1 MLKLNNTIKV
11 MVPTKDNDGKAID
24 YMKLVQGVTNLA
36 GGSTMY
42 SAQGLW
48 VSDNKT
54 YNDSNKL
61 VEFNVNDE
69 DAYNTLALAM
79 EAIVYPLLHEGGHQ
93 RAVWLQVNGTTFILD
108 KGTVGET
115 LEVAKALTV
124 EALAIE
130 KYRTDHM

>member
-24 YMKLVQGVTNLA
+24 YMALVQGVTKLV

-42 SAQGLW
+42 DAKGLW
-48 VSDNKT
+48 VSNSQVL

-61 VEFNVNDE
+61 VELNVSNE
-69 DAYNTLALAM
+69 DAYNTLVQVM
-79 EAIVYPLLHEGGHQ
+79 KDIVNPLLHEGGQ
-93 RAVWLQVNGTTFILD
+93 LAVWLQVNGTTFIIN
-108 KGTVGET
+108 KSTVSET

-130 KYRTDHM
+130 KYRP

>member
-24 YMKLVQGVTNLA
+24 YMPMIQGVTNLV

-48 VSDNKT
+48 VDNSKV
-54 YNDSNKL
+54 YKDSNKL
-61 VEFNVNDE
+61 VEFNVNDAT
-69 DAYNTLALAM
+69 AYRALIRVM
-79 EAIVYPLLHEGGHQ
+79 NDIVYPLLHEGGHQ
-93 RAVWLQVNGTTFILD
+93 LAMWVQVNGKTFILN

-130 KYRTDHM
+130 KYRL

>member
-11 MVPTKDNDGKAID
+11 MVPTKDNNGEAID
-24 YMKLVQGVTNLA
+24 YMPMIQGVTNLV

-42 SAQGLW
+42 NAQGLW
-48 VSDNKT
+48 VDGGKT

-61 VEFNVNDE
+61 VEFNVNDAT
-69 DAYNTLALAM
+69 AYRALVRVM
-79 EAIVYPLLHEGGHQ
+79 NDIVYPLLHEGGHQ
-93 RAVWLQVNGTTFILD
+93 LAVWLQVNGTTFILD

-130 KYRTDHM
+130 KYRL